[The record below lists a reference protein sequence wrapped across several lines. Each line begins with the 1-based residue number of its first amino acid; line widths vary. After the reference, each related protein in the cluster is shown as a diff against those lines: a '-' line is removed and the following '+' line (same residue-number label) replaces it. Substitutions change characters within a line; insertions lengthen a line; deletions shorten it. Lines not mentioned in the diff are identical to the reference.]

1 MLTQHTI
8 DCLEY
13 EASRQPF
20 LWREFDVPGAQ
31 NGKARCGAGEFGL
44 TPIVVPGTFLE

>member
-20 LWREFDVPGAQ
+20 LQREFEEQRVRKEEDLALR
-31 NGKARCGAGEFGL
+31 NSD
-44 TPIVVPGTFLE
+44 